1 MRRPGPHR
9 LCKVSSEASARAVHV
24 AGATAGDLG
33 QGERGAGGEALA
45 GVRDD
50 LCAQD
55 VSVPAAAAERQQEV
69 GEAVGPAAAA
79 ATSVEDGLGRQQ

>member
-33 QGERGAGGEALA
+33 QGERGAGGEAGGDGVPFYVFAFLA
-45 GVRDD
+45 AG
-50 LCAQD
+50 
-55 VSVPAAAAERQQEV
+55 
-69 GEAVGPAAAA
+69 
-79 ATSVEDGLGRQQ
+79 